1 MDDQRVRAGRGAAD
15 ELAVRERNAG
25 PSLRRSRCSSRL
37 IYGLRERIRPP
48 TRAMPALVAA
58 AMTALGCGGDG
69 EIEKPTPLFTRS
81 PVEYPLE
88 LWDQDIEGSTMVR
101 VLVNEKGGVDSAM
114 VMESSGHSELDS
126 AAVHGALSM
135 EFDPATKEGEPL
147 RVWARVP
154 VHFSKD
160 GQPTGPGRS
169 GNPGG
174 EVGGESTANPN
185 VTSGLKG

>member
-1 MDDQRVRAGRGAAD
+1 MPRHVAMSALALGAMA
-15 ELAVRERNAG
+15 
-25 PSLRRSRCSSRL
+25 
-37 IYGLRERIRPP
+37 
-48 TRAMPALVAA
+48 
-58 AMTALGCGGDG
+58 ALGCGGDA
-69 EIEKPTPLFTRS
+69 EIERPTPLFTRS

-88 LWDQDIEGSTMVR
+88 LWDQDVEGSTLVR
-101 VLVNEKGGVDSAM
+101 VLVNEEGGVDSAM
-114 VMESSGHSELDS
+114 VMERSGHSALDS

-160 GQPTGPGRS
+160 AQPTTPGGT

-174 EVGGESTANPN
+174 EPALEEPAATPGEESTRDGPAANPN
-185 VTSGLKG
+185 VTSGFKG